1 MPGASGR
8 RFPGSNMYSPAGKP
22 CALTVTENPEGWE
35 VSVGFVPA
43 AGEVA
48 DPCEG
53 VVVDALLS
61 VEDVGEDDANTGL
74 DDGVVDDGKGD
85 AEVDG
90 LTAWE

>member
-1 MPGASGR
+1 M
-8 RFPGSNMYSPAGKP
+8 
-22 CALTVTENPEGWE
+22 
-35 VSVGFVPA
+35 
-43 AGEVA
+43 
-48 DPCEG
+48 
-53 VVVDALLS
+53 VDALLS